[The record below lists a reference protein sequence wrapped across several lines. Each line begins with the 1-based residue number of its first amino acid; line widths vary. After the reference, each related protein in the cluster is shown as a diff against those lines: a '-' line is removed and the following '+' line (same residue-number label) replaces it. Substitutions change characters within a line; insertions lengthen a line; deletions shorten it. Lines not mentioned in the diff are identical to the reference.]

1 MDPLT
6 APIRPSILLSLTTIP
21 PPNTPLPHPTQVF
34 RAILKSEVLREAI
47 SDLSDLPGAST
58 VRVTVSNDEPYFHLS
73 SGGNYGSLELF
84 LPRTSEVGGCVRGWV
99 SGNGCVPVCGMCR
112 QACMCDGPT

>member
-1 MDPLT
+1 M
-6 APIRPSILLSLTTIP
+6 
-21 PPNTPLPHPTQVF
+21 
-34 RAILKSEVLREAI
+34 LREAI

-84 LPRTSEVGGCVRGWV
+84 LPRTSEVGQPGPTWMDVCLCLCRG
-99 SGNGCVPVCGMCR
+99 R
-112 QACMCDGPT
+112 QAGRSILILFCVYV